1 MSPSIQADSQDF
13 DMDEKDPADRLNI
26 DAFSGITHF
35 LFTFIKTFRN
45 FELIQKPLLMILV
58 LYF

>member
-26 DAFSGITHF
+26 DAFSGITYF

-45 FELIQKPLLMILV
+45 FVIQQTLLMILV